1 MALSLS
7 TALARQPY
15 SASGHAAPV
24 LRANDGVAE
33 PASLQ
38 QLNTSV
44 APDPRDRSPIIP
56 TARRRSIATYRRHRA
71 APRHA
76 APSTGAPLCW
86 TSTTEI
92 RRDGVEASPSLTSVD
107 VKQILNG
114 SRRRRGLPISA
125 TVRPKGEGTWVVA
138 GNLFQEY
145 LADIE
150 QYPTLSRDDEERLA
164 RAIEAS
170 KEARLKLDGKGAA
183 LPDERLSELRAIT
196 RDGAVA
202 NRTLIQANLRLVVT
216 IAEEYRATGLP
227 VLDLVQEGNLS
238 LMHAVERFDW
248 RKGFRFSTYARWWVR
263 QGIRRAIANSGRS
276 IDPIDSSGGSGPESS
291 PADAGDEA
299 TRNSEGGTEGPAG
312 QPRAGLTC
320 TFCGRAQGQGCKLIA
335 GPGVYICDL
344 CIVLSDEVLSVG
356 EQRANDRIRLIP
368 VGSVEAET
376 KCNFCG
382 KKRAHLRGLVSGS
395 AVQICNECVDLC
407 KEILDEEREI

>member
-1 MALSLS
+1 VS
-7 TALARQPY
+7 
-15 SASGHAAPV
+15 
-24 LRANDGVAE
+24 
-33 PASLQ
+33 
-38 QLNTSV
+38 
-44 APDPRDRSPIIP
+44 
-56 TARRRSIATYRRHRA
+56 
-71 APRHA
+71 
-76 APSTGAPLCW
+76 
-86 TSTTEI
+86 
-92 RRDGVEASPSLTSVD
+92 
-107 VKQILNG
+107 
-114 SRRRRGLPISA
+114 
-125 TVRPKGEGTWVVA
+125 

-227 VLDLVQEGNLS
+227 ILDLVQEGNLG

-248 RKGFRFSTYARWWVR
+248 HRGFRFSTYAKWWVR

-276 IDPIDSSGGSGPESS
+276 VDPIDKSGGSGPESS
-291 PADAGDEA
+291 LADAGDEA
-299 TRNSEGGTEGPAG
+299 TKDSEGGTAEPTGRTP
-312 QPRAGLTC
+312 AGLTC

-356 EQRANDRIRLIP
+356 EQRANDRIRLVP
-368 VGSVEAET
+368 VESIEAET
-376 KCNFCG
+376 KCSFCG
-382 KKRAHLRGLVSGS
+382 KKRAHVGGLVSGS
-395 AVQICNECVDLC
+395 AVKICNECVDLC